1 MLRLLHLLTHSL
13 YPYILSYL
21 LSLFL
26 FFLQKPK
33 KQRGQ
38 SGYLLFSHEMRA
50 SIRKDHPEYAFGE
63 ISRII
68 GVEVISTELC
78 NLLQPLKPLIS
89 VLTNLCWI
97 CFPVSGVT
105 SVHRRKQNMKLE
117 LKCSYPKVM
126 LR

>member
-1 MLRLLHLLTHSL
+1 MQFAGHMSYKNLVAHNEFSIAEWLKYPDGICEVMGSAPVGSTEITEHLLTSSFINPFPVAIHF
-13 YPYILSYL
+13 IIFV
-21 LSLFL
+21 SLFL

-68 GVEVISTELC
+68 GVEVIST
-78 NLLQPLKPLIS
+78 
-89 VLTNLCWI
+89 
-97 CFPVSGVT
+97 
-105 SVHRRKQNMKLE
+105 KL
-117 LKCSYPKVM
+117 
-126 LR
+126 